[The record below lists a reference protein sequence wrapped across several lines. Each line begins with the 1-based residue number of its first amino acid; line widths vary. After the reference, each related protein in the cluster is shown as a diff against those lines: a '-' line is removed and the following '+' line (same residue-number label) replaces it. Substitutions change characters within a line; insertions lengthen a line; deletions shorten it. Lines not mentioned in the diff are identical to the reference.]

1 MKKIDIFLAL
11 ISGLGLSFL
20 ARGFLEGFLFYKKI
34 EIFIFLIFPLLS
46 VFGLWVSFLL
56 GKKFAIFFQGG
67 KFLLTGILATL
78 CDLVV
83 FKGLRFFLPL
93 SFGWLIASFK
103 AVSFLVSTFFKY
115 WLNKFWAFEKKEKV
129 GMGKEI
135 LKFYLVTILG
145 MVFNV
150 TIFYFFFALVGPLF
164 NVPLTLWE
172 TISVILAAI
181 AVAAWNFLGYKIFV
195 FEQ

>member
-11 ISGLGLSFL
+11 LSGLGISFL
-20 ARGFLEGFLFYKKI
+20 LKGFLEGFFFYKKI

-46 VFGLWVSFLL
+46 IFGLWVSFLL
-56 GKKFAIFFQGG
+56 GKKFVIFFQLG
-67 KFLLTGILATL
+67 KFLLTGVLATL
-78 CDLVV
+78 CDLFV
-83 FKGLRFFLPL
+83 FKTLRFFLPF

-103 AVSFLVSTFFKY
+103 GVSFLVSTFFKY
-115 WLNKFWAFEKKEKV
+115 WLNKFWAFEKKEKA

-150 TIFYFFFALVGPLF
+150 TIFYFFFAIVGPLF
-164 NVPLTLWE
+164 NIPLSLWE

-181 AVAAWNFLGYKIFV
+181 MVAVWNFLGYKIFV
-195 FEQ
+195 FEK